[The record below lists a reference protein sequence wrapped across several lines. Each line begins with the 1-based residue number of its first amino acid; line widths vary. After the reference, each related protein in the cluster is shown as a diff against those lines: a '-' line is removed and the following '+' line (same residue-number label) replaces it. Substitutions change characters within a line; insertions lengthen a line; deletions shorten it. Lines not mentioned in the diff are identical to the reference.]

1 MKQPR
6 KEKENSAESRLALSL
21 SEALD
26 LLQKGQMGDLQLV
39 PWASNYTF
47 AVPLTAGDGLSL
59 LAIYKPG
66 EGEAPLWDF
75 PAGTLYKRELAAFLV
90 SETLGWHLVPPT
102 VIRTGPHGVGSLQ
115 LYIAPDSECDYA
127 ALQREHGDALRQIA
141 LFDALVNNADRKA
154 GHCFRAQDARV
165 WAIDHGLTFHTEPK
179 LRTILWD
186 FRGQPISGGLLS
198 DLKTF
203 RRRLDEESDLRRAL
217 LALLEESAMNALG
230 ERLDRLL
237 ASPVYPLPP
246 THHAIPWPPY

>member
-1 MKQPR
+1 MKQSR
-6 KEKENSAESRLALSL
+6 KEKENPAESRLALSL
-21 SEALD
+21 PEALD

-66 EGEAPLWDF
+66 EGEVPLWDF

-90 SETLGWHLVPPT
+90 SGTLGWHLVPPT
-102 VIRTGPHGVGSLQ
+102 VIRTGPHGVGSFQ

-165 WAIDHGLTFHTEPK
+165 WAIDHGLTFHTESK

-186 FRGQPISGGLLS
+186 FRGQPIPGGLLS

-203 RRRLDEESDLRRAL
+203 RRRLEESDLRRAL
-217 LALLEESAMNALG
+217 LALLEESEMNALG